1 MGGMMKRRSKFVI
14 ILKILEIS
22 INGANKTRVVYE
34 ANLNFKEASRYLDM
48 LISEGL
54 IIKKGKDQAIYKT
67 SKKGL
72 EVLKKSKKFMDSMDS
87 LELDISK
94 ML

>member
-1 MGGMMKRRSKFVI
+1 MKRRSKFVI

-22 INGANKTRVVYE
+22 GNGANKTRIVYE

-54 IIKKGKDQAIYKT
+54 VIKKGKDQAIYKT

>member
-1 MGGMMKRRSKFVI
+1 MKRRSKFVI